1 MDCFPTGIEHNQAI
15 LTIQTVS
22 KHTCGQLYIHM
33 HAFILYT
40 TTRLAKDATVI
51 HTSLEK
57 AVSELYNGT
66 KQLTSGQETVN
77 FYTSNICSQSYS
89 T

>member
-1 MDCFPTGIEHNQAI
+1 MDCFPAGIEHNQAI

-40 TTRLAKDATVI
+40 TTRFAKDATVI
-51 HTSLEK
+51 HIIGESS
-57 AVSELYNGT
+57 V
-66 KQLTSGQETVN
+66 
-77 FYTSNICSQSYS
+77 
-89 T
+89 